1 MTPSAETSNC
11 ISSQCPAASN
21 LRFSARRH
29 LPAFLVLL
37 LLAFPHSGY
46 GMDFSVAFL
55 NPFIPGSEAAYPTLL
70 MKGDILPGDYDR
82 LLTFAVTNNVDLA
95 SIQFT
100 LASPGGDVSEALKI
114 GQLLK
119 SLYASVAVGPVT
131 GRCASACFIIF
142 ASAVERASA
151 GGLVGIHR
159 PYVDPD
165 RMRSLSPGAAEALE
179 TRALLDAEQ
188 YLHRLRVPT
197 NIVDEMFEHASTE
210 IDWLTD
216 DELLHELGERPPW
229 YEEFLIARC
238 GLDKATQEQFLQD
251 PDNAAL
257 FNSLMAV
264 FDCGSNL
271 THPEAVKALN
281 EALAPYRARSLGA
294 QQGHKAVWAALS
306 ATIPNWKRINTSPD
320 FVAWLDHDDG
330 LARGGQTKHYI
341 LKTAFNDNDAALV
354 VAIFKAYVEDNA
366 KHEGTAFQA
375 PSH

>member
-1 MTPSAETSNC
+1 MIPSAETSNS
-11 ISSQCPAASN
+11 ISSQGAAGSN
-21 LRFSARRH
+21 QRLGAYAPCRL

-37 LLAFPHSGY
+37 LLAFPHSGC

-100 LASPGGDVSEALKI
+100 LASPGGDVSEALKL

-142 ASAVERASA
+142 ASAVEHASA

-165 RMRSLSPGAAEALE
+165 RLRSLSPGAAEALE
-179 TRALLDAEQ
+179 TSALLDAEQ

-210 IDWLTD
+210 IHWLTD
-216 DELLHELGERPPW
+216 DELRHELGERPPW

-238 GLDKATQEQFLQD
+238 GLDKAVQEQFLQD
-251 PDNAAL
+251 SDNATL
-257 FNSLMAV
+257 FNSLMTV
-264 FDCGSNL
+264 TDCGRNL
-271 THPEAVKALN
+271 THPESVKAFN
-281 EALAPYRARSLGA
+281 EALAPYRAQSLGA
-294 QQGHKAVWAALS
+294 QQGHKAVWAALD
-306 ATIPNWKRINTSPD
+306 AAIPDWRQINTSAE
-320 FVAWLDHDDG
+320 FLAWLHHDDG
-330 LARGGQTKHYI
+330 FASRGVTKYDLLHS
-341 LKTAFNDNDAALV
+341 AFNNNETALV
-354 VAIFKAYVEDNA
+354 VAIFKAYAED
-366 KHEGTAFQA
+366 KLKR
-375 PSH
+375 